1 MSKVWSRLTSPRM
14 GGGGGSMGSVVG
26 VVIIQRHYL
35 NLRRFANTY
44 LGHFDKSSF
53 AKVTNAYS

>member
-1 MSKVWSRLTSPRM
+1 M
-14 GGGGGSMGSVVG
+14 GGGGGSIGSVVG
-26 VVIIQRHYL
+26 VVIMQRHYL